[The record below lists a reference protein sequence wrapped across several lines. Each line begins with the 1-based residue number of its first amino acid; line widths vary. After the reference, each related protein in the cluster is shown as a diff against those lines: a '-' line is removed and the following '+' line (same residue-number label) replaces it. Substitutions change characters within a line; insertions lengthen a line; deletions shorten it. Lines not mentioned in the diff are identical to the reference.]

1 MGTPLLGTA
10 APRIALIEDDES
22 LALLLRYNLDA
33 MGYVVEWTA
42 HGPAALARVLDDPP
56 DVVLLDWVI
65 PGLSGIEI
73 LRQIRLNARTRS
85 LPVLMLTART
95 DREDR
100 LRAHELGIDAFIA
113 KPFALGDVM
122 SRLQRLLLSSS

>member
-1 MGTPLLGTA
+1 MGIPIQGKS

-22 LALLLRYNLDA
+22 LALLLSYNLDA
-33 MGYVVEWTA
+33 MGYAVEWTA
-42 HGPAALARVLDDPP
+42 HGAEALKRLLSDPP
-56 DVVLLDWVI
+56 ALVVLDWVM

-73 LRQIRLNARTRS
+73 LRQIRQNAHTRT

-100 LRAHELGIDAFIA
+100 RRAHELGVDAFMA
-113 KPFALGDVM
+113 KPFAVGDLI
-122 SRLQRLLLSSS
+122 SRLQHLLSSG